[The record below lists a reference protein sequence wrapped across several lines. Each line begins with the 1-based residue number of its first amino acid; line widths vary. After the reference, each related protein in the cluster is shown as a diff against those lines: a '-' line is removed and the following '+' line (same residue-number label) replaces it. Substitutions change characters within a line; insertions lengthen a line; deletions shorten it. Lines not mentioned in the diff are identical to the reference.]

1 MASWNVF
8 HLGLILFSLVF
19 AVLADDDNLW
29 IYPTEPGPSN
39 NFVANPTFTLGSKQT
54 IEWTT
59 TLNSYSIAL
68 FQQQIDLES
77 GIEIET
83 IYQSSRNGS
92 GDKSFKWTVQTYD
105 ANRTLSPVYFFWINP
120 GSSAGFTSHYFNITK
135 DDTANAVALSSVTTS
150 SSTTSQPTT
159 SSPSTTTPSSASSTS
174 STSITPTSTFITS
187 ARPAATTTTPAST
200 IIPAIFNKST
210 SDYPDA
216 SVIKVALGVGLGLG
230 IPLVLI
236 AGIWIGLKAVQQR
249 RAASLS
255 SSSRNSD
262 HPNDREAIN
271 PQQRGWQMNPLPG
284 GGRTDQKRITPV
296 VEAPYFQRVAEVDGP
311 WLAHGRVYG
320 RMHEA
325 PGDLPPRVELDAGHH
340 RWI

>member
-39 NFVANPTFTLGSKQT
+39 NFVANPAFTLGSKQT

-59 TLNSYSIAL
+59 TLNFYSVAL

-83 IYQSSRNGS
+83 IYQSSRSGS
-92 GDKSFKWTVQTYD
+92 GDRSFKWTVQTYD
-105 ANRTLSPVYFFWINP
+105 ANRTISPVYFFWINP

-135 DDTANAVALSSVTTS
+135 DDTANAVALSSATTS

-159 SSPSTTTPSSASSTS
+159 SSTTAATPSSTT
-174 STSITPTSTFITS
+174 STSITPASTLLTSV
-187 ARPAATTTTPAST
+187 RPAGTTVPAST
-200 IIPAIFNKST
+200 SIPAVFNKST
-210 SDYPDA
+210 SGYPDA

-236 AGIWIGLKAVQQR
+236 AGVWIGLKAVQQR

-255 SSSRNSD
+255 SRNGD
-262 HPNDREAIN
+262 HPNDREATN

-284 GGRTDQKRITPV
+284 GRGTDQKRITPV

-320 RMHEA
+320 RVHEA
-325 PGDLPPRVELDAGHH
+325 PGDLPPRVELDAGLY